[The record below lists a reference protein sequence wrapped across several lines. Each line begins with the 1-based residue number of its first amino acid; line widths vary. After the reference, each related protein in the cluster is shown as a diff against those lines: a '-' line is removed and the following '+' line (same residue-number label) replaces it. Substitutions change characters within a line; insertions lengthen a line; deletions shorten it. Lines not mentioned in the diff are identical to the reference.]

1 MCVSTDYTYTY
12 VHICWHRFSS
22 CFVARRELDG
32 AISRQE
38 NPNVSFF
45 PGSSSDS
52 EDSVR
57 ALQVF
62 GPFGVHSEGKKTTG
76 SRTEWWN
83 AWWAHVDPFY
93 PTIRS
98 ATKCNKWIFQ
108 SHGFRCDPST
118 FKPYMNPPSW
128 SLKKLWRFAVPT
140 VISWLIPIF

>member
-1 MCVSTDYTYTY
+1 MCVCVSTDYTYTY

-62 GPFGVHSEGKKTTG
+62 GPFGVHSEGKK
-76 SRTEWWN
+76 RQE
-83 AWWAHVDPFY
+83 AE
-93 PTIRS
+93 
-98 ATKCNKWIFQ
+98 Q
-108 SHGFRCDPST
+108 SGET
-118 FKPYMNPPSW
+118 LGELM
-128 SLKKLWRFAVPT
+128 
-140 VISWLIPIF
+140 LIHFTQR